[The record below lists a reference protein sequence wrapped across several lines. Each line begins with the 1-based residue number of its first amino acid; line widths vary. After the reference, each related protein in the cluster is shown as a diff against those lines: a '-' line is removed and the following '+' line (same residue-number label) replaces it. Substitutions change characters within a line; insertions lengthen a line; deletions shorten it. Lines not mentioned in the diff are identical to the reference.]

1 MISRLVAGRITQTEM
16 EDKMSKKNDSSVWG
30 SAGYLKATFAD
41 ITAAVKCAR
50 NSVEFGAI
58 DERVKAIR
66 TNKNGAYTYSVFR
79 TKGKRDVTPVKYIV
93 GHIVLGLNGP
103 GKQVDYLAAMQKLLK
118 DGDLAILDARLDVID
133 DLWDFLVVTEDK
145 KDGK

>member
-1 MISRLVAGRITQTEM
+1 
-16 EDKMSKKNDSSVWG
+16 MSKKNDPIVWG

-41 ITAAVKCAR
+41 ITTAAKCAK

-58 DERVKAIR
+58 DERVKAVR
-66 TNKNGAYTYSVFR
+66 TDKNNAYTYAVFR

-93 GHIVLGLNGP
+93 GHVVLGLNGP
-103 GKQVDYLAAMQKLLK
+103 GKQADYLAAMQKLLK
-118 DGDLAILDARLDVID
+118 DGRLAILDAHLDVID

-145 KDGK
+145 KEVK

>member
-1 MISRLVAGRITQTEM
+1 MISRRVAGRIHKPKGKT
-16 EDKMSKKNDSSVWG
+16 KMSKKNDPSIWG

-41 ITAAVKCAR
+41 ITTAVKCAED
-50 NSVEFGAI
+50 SVEFGVI

-93 GHIVLGLNGP
+93 GHIALGLNGP

-118 DGDLAILDARLDVID
+118 DGKLTILDAHLDVID
-133 DLWDFLVVTEDK
+133 DLWDFLVITESTERP
-145 KDGK
+145 

>member
-1 MISRLVAGRITQTEM
+1 
-16 EDKMSKKNDSSVWG
+16 MSKKNDPGVWG

-41 ITAAVKCAR
+41 ITTAAKCAK

-58 DERVKAIR
+58 DERVKAIS
-66 TNKNGAYTYSVFR
+66 TDKNGAYTYSVFR
-79 TKGKRDVTPVKYIV
+79 TKGKRDETPVKYIV

-103 GKQVDYLAAMQKLLK
+103 GKQADYLAAMQKLLK
-118 DGDLAILDARLDVID
+118 DGRLAILDTRLDVID

-145 KDGK
+145 KEVK

>member
-1 MISRLVAGRITQTEM
+1 
-16 EDKMSKKNDSSVWG
+16 MSKKNDPGVWG

-41 ITAAVKCAR
+41 VTTAVKCAK

-66 TNKNGAYTYSVFR
+66 TDKNGAYTYSVFR

-103 GKQVDYLAAMQKLLK
+103 GKQADYLAAMHKLLK
-118 DGDLAILDARLDVID
+118 DGRLAILDAHLDVVD

>member
-1 MISRLVAGRITQTEM
+1 
-16 EDKMSKKNDSSVWG
+16 MSKKKDPNIWG

-41 ITAAVKCAR
+41 ITTAVKCAK

-66 TNKNGAYTYSVFR
+66 TDKNGAYTYSVFR
-79 TKGKRDVTPVKYIV
+79 TKGKRDVTPVKYII

-103 GKQVDYLAAMQKLLK
+103 GKQTDYLAAMQKLLK
-118 DGDLAILDARLDVID
+118 DGKFTIIDAHLGVVD
-133 DLWDFLVVTEDK
+133 DLWDFLVVTKADK
-145 KDGK
+145 EVK